1 MANIALDTD
10 PLDELRLLAPA
21 VPDRLPAMLF
31 LAALVHGILIIG
43 VTFNVDLTD
52 RFSNTISLEVTI
64 VADADQQIDRP
75 DDAEYLAQASVEG
88 GGNTTEQVRPS
99 APLQSAMP
107 VDNEGMEEGKTLIDA
122 KSHER
127 SADEVL
133 ASQDASD
140 RQVEIDPRTDPQSD
154 DSIAIV
160 MESGSEVTLPLP
172 RNDDASLLIRDN
184 EPRQL
189 IISADTRESVVAAYL
204 DNWKRRIEAVGASY
218 LPQLG
223 NLDNITGSPTLMVRI
238 DITGALAE
246 AVIRKSSGSTVLDLA
261 ALEIVR
267 RASPFDAFPPEVSS
281 EYDTVRFEY
290 KWLFAEQVIS
300 NEGAAD

>member
-1 MANIALDTD
+1 MANVALNTD

-52 RFSNTISLEVTI
+52 QFSNTISLEVTI

-107 VDNEGMEEGKTLIDA
+107 VDNEGIEEGTTLIDA

-133 ASQDASD
+133 ASQDTSD

-160 MESGSEVTLPLP
+160 MEAGSEVTLPLP
-172 RNDDASLLIRDN
+172 RDDDASFLIRDN

-189 IISADTRESVVAAYL
+189 IISADTRESVAL
-204 DNWKRRIEAVGASY
+204 RTST
-218 LPQLG
+218 
-223 NLDNITGSPTLMVRI
+223 TGSAVLRPWEHRTCRNSATLTTLQVARRSWSASI
-238 DITGALAE
+238 LPARWPRPSFASP
-246 AVIRKSSGSTVLDLA
+246 A
-261 ALEIVR
+261 VR
-267 RASPFDAFPPEVSS
+267 RFSIWPHWRSCVEHHPSTHSRRKFRPSTIRFDSSTNGCSPN
-281 EYDTVRFEY
+281 R
-290 KWLFAEQVIS
+290 
-300 NEGAAD
+300 